1 MNVSCVLSI
10 YYCALIMGAYIIICS
25 CFCRN
30 DKINLFCIRS
40 FPIFVEYKIRLGK
53 NQSIEAMMLH
63 LCFCTRLSL
72 YLYNIRFGSANP
84 KYRSSNASS
93 LFLHSPLDIFV
104 KYKIRLGKE
113 SFDGIYCLDFSRVRT
128 ECIYVEL

>member
-1 MNVSCVLSI
+1 MRHRTMNVSCVLSI

-25 CFCRN
+25 CFYRN

-40 FPIFVEYKIRLGK
+40 FPIFVEYKIRP
-53 NQSIEAMMLH
+53 S
-63 LCFCTRLSL
+63 
-72 YLYNIRFGSANP
+72 
-84 KYRSSNASS
+84 
-93 LFLHSPLDIFV
+93 
-104 KYKIRLGKE
+104 KE

>member
-1 MNVSCVLSI
+1 MVVSYVLSFH
-10 YYCALIMGAYIIICS
+10 YCALIMGAYIIICS
-25 CFCRN
+25 CFYRN

-53 NQSIEAMMLH
+53 NQSIEAIMLH

-84 KYRSSNASS
+84 KYRSNDASS
-93 LFLHSPLDIFV
+93 LFLHSSLDIFV